1 MLPMS
6 LVSGAMVSPAA
17 RRDLSGVL
25 AYLGGSSSPRAHKFA
40 QSVNTT
46 LENLVAQPQMGSP
59 RAFADERLH
68 DLRVWPVSGFR
79 SYLLFYRPFISG
91 NGVEIIRVL
100 HASRDSEAHLSSG
113 ETFSP

>member
-1 MLPMS
+1 MLP
-6 LVSGAMVSPAA
+6 VSPAPGAMVSPAA

-25 AYLGGSSSPRAHKFA
+25 AYLGGSSSPRAHTLA
-40 QSVNTT
+40 QNVNTT
-46 LENLVAQPQMGSP
+46 LTNLVAQPQMGSP

-68 DLRVWPVSGFR
+68 DLRVWPVSNLR
-79 SYLLFYRPFISG
+79 SYLLFYRPFVSG

-100 HASRDSEAHLSSG
+100 HALRDGEAHLSSD